1 MPDDKTTQADLDAA
15 QAGLEDK
22 LGQLKELVMDKVET
36 VERPFQ
42 WLADNAH
49 VLLLGVGLGIVL
61 LSLMRRDE

>member
-1 MPDDKTTQADLDAA
+1 MPDDKDTQVDLDAA

-42 WLADNAH
+42 WVADNAH
-49 VLLLGVGLGIVL
+49 LLLLGAGLGIVL
-61 LSLMRRDE
+61 LSLFGRED